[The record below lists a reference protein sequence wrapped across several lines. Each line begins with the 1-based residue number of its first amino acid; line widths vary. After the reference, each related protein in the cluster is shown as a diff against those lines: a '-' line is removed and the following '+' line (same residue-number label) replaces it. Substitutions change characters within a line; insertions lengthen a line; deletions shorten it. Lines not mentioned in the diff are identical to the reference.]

1 MEAALAFVPIL
12 PTATAFQFSANFVAR
27 RASSSTRYFSAIE
40 SSSSSTAAHDS
51 DIIPTKSDI
60 ISPNMTDFES
70 FDYNSQW
77 YPVIWAA
84 DVPLNEPVRV
94 TLFDVHYVV
103 WKTTLANEENSGA
116 ADSADE
122 NFVSAFM

>member
-1 MEAALAFVPIL
+1 
-12 PTATAFQFSANFVAR
+12 
-27 RASSSTRYFSAIE
+27 
-40 SSSSSTAAHDS
+40 
-51 DIIPTKSDI
+51 
-60 ISPNMTDFES
+60 
-70 FDYNSQW
+70 
-77 YPVIWAA
+77 
-84 DVPLNEPVRV
+84 V

>member
-27 RASSSTRYFSAIE
+27 RAPSSTHYFSAIE
-40 SSSSSTAAHDS
+40 SSSSTAACDS
-51 DIIPTKSDI
+51 NIIPTKCDI
-60 ISPNMTDFES
+60 ISPNKTNFDS

-103 WKTTLANEENSGA
+103 WKTTLASEEDSGA
-116 ADSADE
+116 ADK
-122 NFVSAFM
+122 NVVSAFM